1 MQRVLNQNIG
11 VGIFVHLPTRQKR
24 RLLIEVPKPVQTT
37 GGWCNAKPD
46 PKKPSRSD
54 TPLCMVQGV
63 WKWVHRDRKLNRNA

>member
-1 MQRVLNQNIG
+1 MQRVLKQNIG

-46 PKKPSRSD
+46 PKNLPEAIHLFAWCRVYGNGC
-54 TPLCMVQGV
+54 TETG
-63 WKWVHRDRKLNRNA
+63 N